1 MTKTIQFRAP
11 IQENEARLVMGM
23 ADKRWYTQ
31 YELYAY
37 CSDYFWDNYR
47 GVFFADE
54 KAAAEILQNTFIA
67 FWENIERRKI
77 YVEDGIVMGKD
88 NKPLNG
94 SILTYFM
101 SIARN
106 KYLEYGREHPVY
118 ADPETELG
126 GLLRG
131 EGFDPNEYIGMLYD
145 SSENMMLEIIA
156 DVISHM
162 SPRCSRILTKF
173 YYEEKKLETI
183 LKEMPTIESYDA
195 LKTKKN
201 KCLKNLRESAR
212 EIYHRKL
219 NSQRTMDMDEKFQDR
234 IDNYLLNR
242 MDDAEKA
249 RFLRE
254 VEQDVEKKKLLEFT
268 QNVKDSIRSREEK
281 LRALL
286 LFQRQHEEERRTVAF
301 RATGTER
308 AACYCPAP
316 EMEERPMQSKKK
328 IELWISGVAVV
339 LVVVGFFAIRPIFY
353 YESSPNYNG
362 VPMEQMREGDEVFSP
377 TPADSTDNDTIKFD
391 VEKEATLDE

>member
-1 MTKTIQFRAP
+1 MAKTIRFRTP
-11 IQENEARLVMGM
+11 LQKKEAHLVEGM
-23 ADKRWYTQ
+23 ADTKRRTQ

-47 GVFFADE
+47 GVFFSDE

-77 YVEDGIVMGKD
+77 YVEDDIVMGKD

-126 GLLRG
+126 RLIRG
-131 EGFDPNEYIGMLYD
+131 KGFNPNEYIDMLYD
-145 SSENMMLEIIA
+145 SGENMMLEIIA

-162 SPRCSRILTKF
+162 SQRCSQILTKF
-173 YYEEKKLETI
+173 YYEEKKLDII

-201 KCLKNLRESAR
+201 KCLKALRDSAR

-219 NSQRTMDMDEKFQDR
+219 NS
-234 IDNYLLNR
+234 
-242 MDDAEKA
+242 
-249 RFLRE
+249 
-254 VEQDVEKKKLLEFT
+254 
-268 QNVKDSIRSREEK
+268 
-281 LRALL
+281 
-286 LFQRQHEEERRTVAF
+286 
-301 RATGTER
+301 
-308 AACYCPAP
+308 
-316 EMEERPMQSKKK
+316 
-328 IELWISGVAVV
+328 
-339 LVVVGFFAIRPIFY
+339 
-353 YESSPNYNG
+353 
-362 VPMEQMREGDEVFSP
+362 
-377 TPADSTDNDTIKFD
+377 
-391 VEKEATLDE
+391 